1 MAHLLP
7 LAAGLLMFAGAE
19 ASDVADRSMHQGFLS
34 KSDYDKFITPNLNRM
49 KHGNELGASPFTVV
63 DDKPI
68 LQSST
73 QVQNSSDPIS
83 LSIFGIGLV
92 SFVTMLGLSLWRALQ
107 PATIPN
113 TVSASRGSGDN
124 SMEMQSQDSD
134 INTRKVGWG
143 QLSSENSRQ
152 QTLCYGRKDWSY
164 PANELSTAKSA
175 AMPFLPCPPA
185 LDGTLPGDRGF
196 DPLGFTNLDWNMAE
210 VIIPK
215 AAIMAGDTELPMI
228 YWLREAELKHGRI
241 TMLAIVGY
249 LTVDAGI
256 HFPGAKYEGID
267 ALHAHDAMIATGN
280 MGVMLLFAAV
290 AELTS
295 MTAVIGATKGS
306 GREAGDFSLDPLEF
320 CGNPETK
327 AFMKEAEITHAR
339 LAMLAFSGLVTQSA
353 LLEKGF
359 PYF

>member
-1 MAHLLP
+1 MAQ
-7 LAAGLLMFAGAE
+7 LAVLIAGLLLIADSQ
-19 ASDVADRSMHQGFLS
+19 ASDVVEADPSTVQGFLS
-34 KSDYDKFITPNLNRM
+34 NKFIVPAVSNVQ
-49 KHGNELGASPFTVV
+49 HGSGPDALSRHNNPAEQSPKMANYEEEKAAQKLVAN
-63 DDKPI
+63 
-68 LQSST
+68 
-73 QVQNSSDPIS
+73 NSNMSIT
-83 LSIFGIGLV
+83 LSAIGVGFLAL
-92 SFVTMLGLSLWRALQ
+92 VTMFGARIRRGLQ
-107 PATIPN
+107 P
-113 TVSASRGSGDN
+113 GSGDN
-124 SMEMQSQDSD
+124 IMEMQSQDSG
-134 INTRKVGWG
+134 INNPRRVGWG

-164 PANELSTAKSA
+164 PANELSMAKSA

-215 AAIMAGDTELPMI
+215 AATMAGDTELPMI

-267 ALHAHDAMIATGN
+267 ALHAHDAMTATGN

>member
-1 MAHLLP
+1 
-7 LAAGLLMFAGAE
+7 
-19 ASDVADRSMHQGFLS
+19 
-34 KSDYDKFITPNLNRM
+34 
-49 KHGNELGASPFTVV
+49 
-63 DDKPI
+63 
-68 LQSST
+68 
-73 QVQNSSDPIS
+73 
-83 LSIFGIGLV
+83 
-92 SFVTMLGLSLWRALQ
+92 
-107 PATIPN
+107 
-113 TVSASRGSGDN
+113 
-124 SMEMQSQDSD
+124 
-134 INTRKVGWG
+134 
-143 QLSSENSRQ
+143 
-152 QTLCYGRKDWSY
+152 
-164 PANELSTAKSA
+164 
-175 AMPFLPCPPA
+175 
-185 LDGTLPGDRGF
+185 
-196 DPLGFTNLDWNMAE
+196 MAE

-215 AAIMAGDTELPMI
+215 AATMAGDTELPMI

-267 ALHAHDAMIATGN
+267 ALHAHDAMTATGN